1 MKTLVEIIKQF
12 ELSKEYLESLQI
24 AIEAEDLGFIRD
36 SFEGVNEADVAALI
50 EELSLEE
57 SLYVIRV
64 IETQQAADV
73 LIELEDDTLAKVLR
87 EMEASEMATF
97 IEMMDS
103 DDGADILNLFAERE
117 REDIISYFQDK
128 VKSEQVLELL
138 RYDEDTAG
146 GIMAK
151 EYIRANKNWNVDQ
164 TINEIRR
171 QAENVDKIFSIYV
184 VNNRQQLMGRVS
196 LKKIVLAVEGTKIE
210 DIFEDEVISV
220 PTYMDQEE
228 VAEIMRKYDLESV
241 PVVNSKNKLVG
252 RITVDDIL
260 DVIMEEAEEDIQAMT
275 GISDTVDE
283 YDSVFKL
290 SKARLPWLLIGI
302 IGGLIG
308 AGFIGF
314 FEEGLSKVT
323 ALAFFIP
330 LITATGGNVGIQSSS
345 LVVQSLANKSIF
357 DDSLS
362 KRFIKVFLV
371 AILNGIILATFVF
384 GVVVLF
390 YRSEVA
396 FALVVSIAL
405 FSVVLLASF
414 MGTITPIVLDKMGI
428 NPALASGPFITTAN
442 DLLGLAVYFLVA
454 MALLK
459 I

>member
-1 MKTLVEIIKQF
+1 MEIIKQF
-12 ELSKEYLESLQI
+12 ELSKQYLESLQV
-24 AIEAEDLGFIRD
+24 AIEAEDFEFIRE
-36 SFEGVNEADVAALI
+36 SFDGVNMADVAALL
-50 EELSLEE
+50 EELSFDE
-57 SLYVIRV
+57 SLYVIRS
-64 IETQQAADV
+64 IETQQSADI
-73 LIELEDDTLAKVLR
+73 LIELEDDTLAKVLK
-87 EMEASEMATF
+87 EMQASEMATY

-103 DDGADILNLFAERE
+103 DDGADILNLFSERD

-128 VKSEQVLELL
+128 VKSDQILELL

-151 EYIRANKNWNVDQ
+151 EYIRANKNWNVVQ

-184 VNNRQQLMGRVS
+184 VNNRQILLGRVS

-210 DIFEDEVISV
+210 DIYEDEVISV

-260 DVIMEEAEEDIQAMT
+260 DIIMEEAEEDIQAMT

-302 IGGLIG
+302 VGGLLG

-362 KRFIKVFLV
+362 RRFIKVFLV

-384 GVVVLF
+384 GAVVFF
-390 YRSEVA
+390 YRSDVA

-414 MGTITPIVLDKMGI
+414 MGTITPIVLDKIGI

-454 MALLK
+454 MSLLN

>member
-1 MKTLVEIIKQF
+1 METIKQF
-12 ELSKEYLESLQI
+12 ELSKEYLESLRQG
-24 AIEAEDLGFIRD
+24 IEKKDLEFIHD
-36 SFEGVNEADVAALI
+36 SLDGVNVADVAAVLD
-50 EELSLEE
+50 ELSLDEAIFVLRILK
-57 SLYVIRV
+57 SQFASDI
-64 IETQQAADV
+64 
-73 LIELEDDTLAKVLR
+73 LIELDDTTQFKVLK
-87 EMEASEMATF
+87 EMEKEEIAIF
-97 IEMMDS
+97 IELMDS
-103 DDGADILNLFAERE
+103 DDGADILNLLPERE
-117 REDIISYFQDK
+117 REDVISHFKDQL
-128 VKSEQVLELL
+128 KSEQILELL

-151 EYIRANKNWNVDQ
+151 EYIRANKNWNVVQ

-171 QAENVDKIFSIYV
+171 QAENVEKIYSIYV
-184 VNNRQQLMGRVS
+184 VNNRQQLLGKVS
-196 LKKIVLAVEGTKIE
+196 LKKVVLAAEGTRIE
-210 DIFEDEVISV
+210 DIYDQEVVSV
-220 PTYMDQEE
+220 PTHMDQEH

-260 DVIMEEAEEDIQAMT
+260 DVIREEAEEDIQAMS

-283 YDSVFKL
+283 YDSILKL
-290 SKARLPWLLIGI
+290 TKARLPWLMIGI
-302 IGGLIG
+302 VGGLLG

-345 LVVQSLANKSIF
+345 LVVQSLANKSAF
-357 DDSLS
+357 DDSLWT
-362 KRFIKVFLV
+362 RFVKGLIV
-371 AILNGIILATFVF
+371 AIINGLILATFVF

-390 YRSEVA
+390 YKTEVA

-405 FSVVLLASF
+405 FSVVLLSSF
-414 MGTITPIVLDKMGI
+414 MGTFTPIVLDRFGI

-442 DLLGLAVYFLVA
+442 DLIGLAVYFLVA
-454 MALLK
+454 MSLLN